1 MLRVARTQVTCDV
14 VARGVVHAA
23 QETCITIINIQPVE
37 DIMHAGFRGLSRGRF
52 LSGRVGIFF
61 KNNDTY
67 RRVVNKG
74 GDDNGPGF
82 PPLATNGSEADSIS
96 KRHDPGIQ

>member
-1 MLRVARTQVTCDV
+1 MLPKRPVSQSLISSQLRTSCTPDS
-14 VARGVVHAA
+14 GDS
-23 QETCITIINIQPVE
+23 PE
-37 DIMHAGFRGLSRGRF
+37 DASYPAGWVS
-52 LSGRVGIFF
+52 F